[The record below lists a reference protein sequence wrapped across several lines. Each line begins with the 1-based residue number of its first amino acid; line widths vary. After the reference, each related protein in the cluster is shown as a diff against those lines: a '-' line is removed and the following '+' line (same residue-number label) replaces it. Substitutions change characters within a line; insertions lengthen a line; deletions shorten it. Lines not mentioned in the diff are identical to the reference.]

1 MMWSYP
7 STHLKTFH
15 PQGYGLLQQPE
26 TANLVQVLPVLLS
39 LDVLLGNWR
48 ARCHNWR
55 QFENH
60 TNSTPLKFT
69 SFWHLFT
76 AGGFGGG
83 GTGGHHAWGT
93 TAGFGGVQAFSIFCF
108 TTQGRHRPWVIVR
121 RRHHVEPQSS
131 CLSGHLHSWLLKL
144 VCWSHNSPH
153 LWGHIGHPHLHESR
167 ICLHLLPLFFG
178 SHFSQGFL
186 FCWGGLFRDF
196 FLTFCVFFTGHFEE
210 KRL

>member
-83 GTGGHHAWGT
+83 GTGGHHAWHSRLWRGPSIVHFLLHNSGKT
-93 TAGFGGVQAFSIFCF
+93 PPMGHREAAFRDTFTAGLLEIGLL
-108 TTQGRHRPWVIVR
+108 
-121 RRHHVEPQSS
+121 EPP
-131 CLSGHLHSWLLKL
+131 LSTSLGPSLGTLISMA
-144 VCWSHNSPH
+144 
-153 LWGHIGHPHLHESR
+153 R
-167 ICLHLLPLFFG
+167 ICLISFAFIFG
-178 SHFSQGFL
+178 RHFSQGFL

-196 FLTFCVFFTGHFEE
+196 FSDFLCFFLLGTSKKNAYRFH
-210 KRL
+210 